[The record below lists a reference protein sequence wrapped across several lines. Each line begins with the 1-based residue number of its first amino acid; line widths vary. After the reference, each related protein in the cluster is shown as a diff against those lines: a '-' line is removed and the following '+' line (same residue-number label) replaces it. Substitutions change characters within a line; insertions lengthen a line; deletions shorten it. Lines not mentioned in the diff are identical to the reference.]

1 MRYLSFIIVLLF
13 AGCAEKKTYNF
24 LHEEVTFKV
33 KIVDEL
39 PKEYLE
45 KVHKGKT
52 RYTVHAMT
60 ACKDD
65 SFKDCTILIPKSSY
79 PYCLTHEIRHVL
91 EGDWH
96 DRDVLNK
103 QDCKNP

>member
-1 MRYLSFIIVLLF
+1 MIRFLIIFTALLF
-13 AGCAEKKTYNF
+13 AGCSKNYN
-24 LHEEVTFKV
+24 LIHDEVTFKV

-45 KVHKGKT
+45 KVHQNKT
-52 RYTVHAMT
+52 GHKIHALT
-60 ACKDD
+60 ACTDTE
-65 SFKDCTILIPKSSY
+65 FKECVIYIPKSSY

-103 QDCKNP
+103 QDCLK